1 MTMAAPA
8 RSGTLRFGLDR
19 LDVGRFAVGAWLTD
33 RAWLIRA
40 AALVWVACTSACTT
54 LPPGADYPRVASAA
68 FNEPSQT
75 RLGQAFVEAARQ
87 HDGESG
93 FRLVPVGLDGF
104 ALRMQLIQSAER
116 ALDLQYY
123 IFHGDNTGSLLTA
136 AILDSA
142 DRGVHVR
149 LLIDDGETIAGD
161 ERVLALVAHPRI
173 EVRVFNPFRYRGH
186 LDVLRGLEYS
196 LDFARLDYRMHN
208 KLLLADGAMA
218 VIGGRNLSD
227 PYFQVNP
234 DAQFADD
241 DVVAVGPV
249 VPELASVFDEF
260 WNSALAIPSEALSGG
275 RSTATDLERFRG
287 QIAANRRA
295 WNEQGADYLRRA
307 GTGALLAG
315 LLDGH
320 LPLEWS
326 RASLIYDSP
335 DKRKVSEGAM
345 VGRLMHRAVAG
356 AAEAV
361 SSELIMVTP
370 YLIPGQE
377 GMRIFS
383 DLRKRGV
390 RVRILTN
397 SLEASAMMLAQAG
410 YMRYR
415 SALVAEGVELY
426 EVRSLLGDARGSGE
440 NASMAK
446 HGNYGLHAKMFVFD
460 RREIFIGSM
469 NFDQRSMHLNTEI
482 GLLIDNKALAG
493 QIAARFDAMVRPDN
507 AYALALRPSTDG
519 SAPSL
524 VWRTRE
530 AGADVEY
537 DTEPQRVWGQR
548 WMAHLLS
555 WLPID
560 SEL

>member
-1 MTMAAPA
+1 MAAPA

-19 LDVGRFAVGAWLTD
+19 LDVDRFAVGAWLTD
-33 RAWLIRA
+33 SAWLMRL
-40 AALVWVACTSACTT
+40 AALLWVACTSACTT

-68 FNEPSQT
+68 FHEPSQT
-75 RLGQAFVEAARQ
+75 HLGQAFVEAARQ

-104 ALRMQLIQSAER
+104 ALLMQLIQSAER
-116 ALDLQYY
+116 ALDLQYF

-149 LLIDDGETIAGD
+149 LLIDDGETLAGD

-234 DAQFADD
+234 DGQFADD

-249 VPELASVFDEF
+249 VPQLASVFDEF

-307 GTGALLAG
+307 STGALLSG
-315 LLDGH
+315 LLDGQ

-326 RASLIYDSP
+326 RATLIYDSP

-345 VGRLMHRAVAG
+345 IGRLMHRAVAG
-356 AAEAV
+356 AAEGV

-370 YLIPGQE
+370 YLIPGEE

-383 DLRKRGV
+383 DLRERGV
-390 RVRILTN
+390 RVRILTS
-397 SLEASAMMLAQAG
+397 SLEASSVMLAQAG

-415 SALVAEGVELY
+415 PSLVAEGVELY
-426 EVRSLLGDARGSGE
+426 ELRSLLGNARGSGE

-446 HGNYGLHAKMFVFD
+446 YGNYGLHAKMFVFD

-469 NFDQRSMHLNTEI
+469 NFDQRSMHLNAEI
-482 GLLIDNKALAG
+482 GLLIDSQALAG
-493 QIAARFDAMVRPDN
+493 QIAARFDAMVRPAN
-507 AYALALRPSTDG
+507 AYALALRPSADG

-560 SEL
+560 REL